1 MPHNAHTK
9 GDYRSSGQ
17 LLIGREVKSCTT
29 YAVSV
34 ATNSTGN
41 AQWAG
46 VGFQLTHTST
56 ECVEWLTA
64 HNAPQHLQ
72 EMEHSITATTV
83 HSTLTVSQQHLY
95 TLHSTLTVS
104 QQHLYTQHSTL
115 TVSQQHL
122 YTLHRLYHSTVA
134 ATPNTLHQLYHLEL
148 PSAATLPA

>member
-83 HSTLTVSQQHLY
+83 HSTLTVSQRLY

-104 QQHLYTQHSTL
+104 QQR
-115 TVSQQHL
+115 L